1 MPGMLRTRRSA
12 LPIGLI
18 VAGCVALG
26 CAGTPSIE
34 GTHWQAIEIVGQ
46 APVAGSEPTLQLG
59 PDRVSGS
66 GGCNDYATT
75 SLVIEGERILMGGLG
90 APDRPCPDPRVMA
103 VEEAYFRM
111 LLNVDRIGFRSGL
124 LVLSGTGG
132 ELVFRQ
138 VPGPE
143 R

>member
-1 MPGMLRTRRSA
+1 MRGSLHSRGRA
-12 LPIGLI
+12 LPFALL
-18 VAGCVALG
+18 VAGSIAVG

-34 GTHWQAIEIVGQ
+34 GTHWQAIEVVGQ

-59 PDRVSGS
+59 PGKVSGS

-90 APDRPCPDPRVMA
+90 APPARCDDPRVMA

-111 LLNVDRIGFRSGL
+111 LLNVDRIRFRGGL

-138 VPGPE
+138 VAGPE